1 MTEKK
6 EFPEPLPLRKLLG
19 PSFIILA
26 LGLGSGEIIL
36 WPYLTSKYGLGL
48 VWGAMLGL
56 TFQFF
61 MNMEIE
67 RYALARGESVFVGL
81 AKIFKFAPY
90 WFILSTFLAWAI
102 PGIVAASAKVFSSL
116 IGVSDFRFVAIGF
129 LILIGLILSSG
140 TTVYGLMERIT
151 RIILLIGSPFILI
164 LAILLSKPVD
174 WVELGKGVAGIGQ
187 EFWLIPIG
195 INLGVFL
202 GAFAYSGAGGN
213 LNLTQSI
220 YVKEKGYGMGA
231 YAQRISGLFRGKKD
245 EKIKL
250 EGQDFELTE
259 KNVSR
264 FREWWK
270 RINLEHLIVFWGIG
284 LITILFLMLLA
295 YSTTFQAGNLGK
307 DIQFVINEGG
317 VIGQRLIPAVGTLFL
332 LAVVVM
338 LFQTQL
344 GVLDSTS
351 RIMAENWAIKRLE
364 AKKENTINLSRIY
377 YVFLWV
383 QIAFGIGMFLLNIY
397 EPLTLI
403 VVAAVLNA
411 IAMFV
416 HIGMVNWMNYKVLP
430 KELQP
435 AMIRRL
441 AMIVIFIFFGVFSAI
456 TVWSNGGSFLSSIL
470 GR

>member
-1 MTEKK
+1 MTDKK

-102 PGIVAASAKVFSSL
+102 PGIIAASAKVFSSL
-116 IGVSDFRFVAIGF
+116 IGISDFRFVAIVF
-129 LILIGLILSSG
+129 LILVGLILSSG

-164 LAILLSKPVD
+164 LAVLLSKPVD

-187 EFWLIPIG
+187 GFWLIPIG

-220 YVKEKGYGMGA
+220 YVKEKGYGMGK

-250 EGQDFELTE
+250 EGQGFELTE

-284 LITILFLMLLA
+284 LVTILFLMLLA
-295 YSTTFQAGNLGK
+295 YS
-307 DIQFVINEGG
+307 
-317 VIGQRLIPAVGTLFL
+317 
-332 LAVVVM
+332 
-338 LFQTQL
+338 
-344 GVLDSTS
+344 
-351 RIMAENWAIKRLE
+351 
-364 AKKENTINLSRIY
+364 
-377 YVFLWV
+377 
-383 QIAFGIGMFLLNIY
+383 
-397 EPLTLI
+397 
-403 VVAAVLNA
+403 
-411 IAMFV
+411 
-416 HIGMVNWMNYKVLP
+416 
-430 KELQP
+430 
-435 AMIRRL
+435 
-441 AMIVIFIFFGVFSAI
+441 
-456 TVWSNGGSFLSSIL
+456 
-470 GR
+470 